1 MRLPQ
6 FQMHFYVNRAQQKY
20 FDEVKENVK
29 HGELVLQI
37 DFAENY
43 RLVFQ
48 NEIQSAHFNYKQVSI
63 FTCVAWTSMKTESL
77 AVISN
82 SLNHGKAEVFLF
94 LTKIVKYLKESHG
107 RFEKIFLF
115 SDGSSSQFKNK
126 FIIDSLT
133 NFIAEFECDTIE
145 WNYFASSHGKG
156 AVDGVG
162 AVLKRKVWQM
172 TKTKKLLLHN
182 AFDFYECA
190 KNHVSGIRIMYVEE
204 GEIVISSILKKMGAV
219 AKCSRDK
226 ENTSCFLR

>member
-1 MRLPQ
+1 M
-6 FQMHFYVNRAQQKY
+6 
-20 FDEVKENVK
+20 D
-29 HGELVLQI
+29 VL
-37 DFAENY
+37 
-43 RLVFQ
+43 
-48 NEIQSAHFNYKQVSI
+48 KI
-63 FTCVAWTSMKTESL
+63 F
-77 AVISN
+77 
-82 SLNHGKAEVFLF
+82 
-94 LTKIVKYLKESHG
+94 
-107 RFEKIFLF
+107 FLF

-204 GEIVISSILKKMGAV
+204 GEIVISSILKTKWEQSPNVPGIRKIHHVSCDEHFKIQV
-219 AKCSRDK
+219 AQTAYSKKNFIS
-226 ENTSCFLR
+226 